1 MAELRCTHQARP
13 LVVEVPVTFYNISGT
28 YQIAR
33 IPRVSGLSRWANTSG
48 RSSAG
53 AFEKWAQ
60 EVGDQSYTFDNLLPF
75 FKKSVHFNPPDSSST
90 PPNVTLPYNASCFSQ
105 DGGPLEVSFPGH
117 FNAISSWLGNAFS
130 EMRFRRLPGFF
141 DGRLFGW
148 SNFAY
153 SLDPN
158 SQTRSS
164 SETSF
169 LRDALTHTTNLNFY
183 KSTLAKRIILENCEV
198 ATGVL
203 VNTAGVEYTL
213 SARREVILS
222 AGAVR
227 GSMHLIPTCPRASTE
242 LINSSVLHNY

>member
-1 MAELRCTHQARP
+1 
-13 LVVEVPVTFYNISGT
+13 VEEVLVTFYNISGT
-28 YQIAR
+28 YRVAR
-33 IPRVSGLSRWANTSG
+33 TTVHSGCFGRANISG

-53 AFEKWAQ
+53 AFEKWAH
-60 EVGDQSYTFDNLLPF
+60 EVGDQSYTFNNLLPF
-75 FKKSVHFNPPDSSST
+75 FKRSVHFNPPDPSST
-90 PPNVTLPYNASCFSQ
+90 PRNVTLPYNASSFSN
-105 DGGPLEVSFPGH
+105 DGGPLEVSFPSH
-117 FNAISSWLGNAFS
+117 FNAISSWLGNAFT
-130 EMRFRRLPGFF
+130 EMGFGRLPGFF

-148 SNFAY
+148 SYFAY

-169 LRDALTHTTNLNFY
+169 LRDALSHTTNLNFY
-183 KSTLAKRIILENCEV
+183 KSTLAKRIILENCKV

-203 VNTAGVEYTL
+203 VNTAGVEYKL

-227 GSMHLIPTCPRASTE
+227 RSMHLTPHVRYTE
-242 LINSSVLHNY
+242 GVY